1 MPGDDVGLVGALSV
15 IVLMVAADLRSLWS
29 RSNVE
34 ARLVSRMRTFQ
45 PATATLLAAAAT
57 AYVVRFL
64 KARLATGGADSHI
77 PACDGDLI
85 GGGGNGVRSANA
97 TILAA
102 ATAASI
108 VFKLLSMGMQAT
120 VPIRIFQP
128 AAATLLA
135 AAAAA
140 YFVRFKAICTLS
152 TWNVLRVETVIML
165 AAIAA
170 PMSAAALALAV
181 ALWAA
186 PIFPVVF
193 SSGGFFF
200 FGRKKIFPTLL
211 SRDIPV

>member
-34 ARLVSRMRTFQ
+34 ARLVSRTGMRTFQ

-170 PMSAAALALAV
+170 PMSAAALAMPANWWQL
-181 ALWAA
+181 
-186 PIFPVVF
+186 
-193 SSGGFFF
+193 SGKL
-200 FGRKKIFPTLL
+200 R
-211 SRDIPV
+211 

>member
-1 MPGDDVGLVGALSV
+1 MRGDDVGLVGALAA
-15 IVLMVAADLRSLWS
+15 IVLVVAADLRSLWP

-34 ARLVSRMRTFQ
+34 
-45 PATATLLAAAAT
+45 
-57 AYVVRFL
+57 
-64 KARLATGGADSHI
+64 TGGADSHI
-77 PACDGDLI
+77 PAGDGGLIGGGGNGVRSANSHIPAGDGGLI

-181 ALWAA
+181 ALWAEVA
-186 PIFPVVF
+186 FSSAVLR

-200 FGRKKIFPTLL
+200 FGRKKIFPSPSPAMFRRVFL
-211 SRDIPV
+211 SY

>member
-77 PACDGDLI
+77 PAGDGDLI
-85 GGGGNGVRSANA
+85 GGGGGNGVRSANA

-181 ALWAA
+181 AL
-186 PIFPVVF
+186 
-193 SSGGFFF
+193 
-200 FGRKKIFPTLL
+200 
-211 SRDIPV
+211 